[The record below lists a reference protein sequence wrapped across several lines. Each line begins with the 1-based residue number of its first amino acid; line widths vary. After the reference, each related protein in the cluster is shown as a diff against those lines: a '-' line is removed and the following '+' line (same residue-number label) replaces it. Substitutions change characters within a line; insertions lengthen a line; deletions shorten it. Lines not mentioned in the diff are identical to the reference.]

1 MRKGRGVWLLGA
13 ALAIVW
19 AVGSSPTAAEEKS
32 RLDEVLKRG
41 RLIVAVTSEIPPM
54 GFIDEKGEL
63 VGFDIDIAK
72 LVAKAMFGDEK
83 KIELVK
89 TSFDARWPSVQS
101 GKVDFGIMMTTIWPD
116 RLLKVNFTQKYLDS
130 GLAVIARKGKN
141 LRRVEDL
148 NSPNVTIARLNV
160 PSEEKVVREK
170 TPKAKI
176 LVFTGEAE
184 IITAV
189 KTGRADAGITG
200 VPVARYHAKQEPTL
214 EVMEDLLSDIT
225 RYGLF
230 TRQNDFQW
238 WKTLDDIVAE
248 MRHGSLFT
256 EYANVHRKWFGVD
269 PPKQDWYLK

>member
-1 MRKGRGVWLLGA
+1 MGKGRRFWLAWVVLALVGA
-13 ALAIVW
+13 MT
-19 AVGSSPTAAEEKS
+19 SPATAAEEKS

-72 LVAKAMFGDEK
+72 IVTKAIFGDEK
-83 KIELVK
+83 KIEFVK

-130 GLAVIARKGKN
+130 GLGVIVRKGKN
-141 LRRVEDL
+141 IRRLQDL
-148 NSPNVTIARLNV
+148 NSSNVTIARLNV
-160 PSEEKVVREK
+160 PSEEKAVREY
-170 TPKAKI
+170 TPKAKV
-176 LVFTGEAE
+176 LVFAGEAE

-189 KTGRADAGITG
+189 KTGRAEAGITG
-200 VPVARYHAKQEPTL
+200 VPVARYHAKQDPNL

-230 TRQNDFQW
+230 LRQNDYQW

-248 MRHGSLFT
+248 MRHGSLYT
-256 EYANVHRKWFGVD
+256 EYSNAYRKWFGVD
-269 PPKQDWYLK
+269 PPKQDWYLR